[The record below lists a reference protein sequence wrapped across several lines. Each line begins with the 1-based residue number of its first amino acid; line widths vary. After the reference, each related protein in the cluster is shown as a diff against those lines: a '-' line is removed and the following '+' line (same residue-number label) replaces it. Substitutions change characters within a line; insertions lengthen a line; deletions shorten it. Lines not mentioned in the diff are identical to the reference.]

1 MMSDLPRDLLEERL
15 SRVPVKSLREA
26 RFTCKNWKTLSKKRS
41 FTKKHLAQEA
51 TSRESEFKVVM
62 VLHCKVYLTSINLR
76 GIHNGFDPSIN
87 RQAKLVSLNGTDQI
101 DISEVYHCDGLLL
114 CISKDYTRV
123 VVWNPYRSQTLWLKP
138 SSPDH
143 RMDWYICAIGYE
155 KRKSS
160 LRYKVLRFV
169 DFAEEEFVEYEI
181 YELKS
186 NSWRVLD
193 VTSDWEVEFYA
204 RGVSLKGNTYWF
216 ATDKFPE
223 ISSNLIHSV
232 YFLLCFNFTSERFGP
247 RLHLPCY
254 PMDVD
259 TVSLS
264 SVREEQ
270 LAVLFQRKDNL
281 HMEIWVTTKI
291 EPEEVM
297 WSKLF
302 LAVDMQPLTDFKFGI
317 ADASFIIDEEKKVVV
332 VFAKDK
338 DVMYPTHNTAYIIG
352 EDGYY
357 KEVDLGKTTDKIRDP
372 LVCSYVPSSAQI
384 KQGGKRKKKG
394 KLITD

>member
-87 RQAKLVSLNGTDQI
+87 RQAKLVSLNGTDLI
-101 DISEVYHCDGLLL
+101 DISEVYHCDG
-114 CISKDYTRV
+114 
-123 VVWNPYRSQTLWLKP
+123 
-138 SSPDH
+138 
-143 RMDWYICAIGYE
+143 YE
-155 KRKSS
+155 KRKSN

-223 ISSNLIHSV
+223 ISTNLIHSV

-247 RLHLPCY
+247 RLPLPFY

-281 HMEIWVTTKI
+281 HMEIWVTTNI

-338 DVMYPTHNTAYIIG
+338 DVMYPTRNTAYIIG